1 MARSRPSLGYHK
13 EPCNAHHPIVHRR
26 RCCRGGCAYL
36 ATTDALLRLHATTEE
51 LETQL
56 ELSSEFAVG
65 HAYAAFIMSLA
76 GESDHAARRASI
88 ARSAR
93 SGAPRR
99 ERQLIE
105 ILLLS
110 VDGDRRRA
118 AALAAEHTDEFAD
131 DAAALTIIERWFQER
146 WPT

>member
-1 MARSRPSLGYHK
+1 MPTLQSFTGADAAAAS
-13 EPCNAHHPIVHRR
+13 
-26 RCCRGGCAYL
+26 AYL
-36 ATTDALLRLHATTEE
+36 ATTDALLRLRATTAE
-51 LETQL
+51 LERRL
-56 ELSSEFAVG
+56 DKCNEFAVG

-76 GESDHAARRASI
+76 GERGHAARRAGI

-93 SGAPRR
+93 SGATRR

-110 VDGDRRRA
+110 VDGDRCRA

-131 DAAALTIIERWFQER
+131 DAAALTIVEGWFQER
-146 WPT
+146 EPT